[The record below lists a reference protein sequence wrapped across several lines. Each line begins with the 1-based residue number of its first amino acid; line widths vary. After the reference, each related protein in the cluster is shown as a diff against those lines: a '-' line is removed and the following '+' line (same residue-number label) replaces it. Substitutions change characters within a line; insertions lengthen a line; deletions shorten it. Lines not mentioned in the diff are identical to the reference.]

1 MRDSLKW
8 RGYIEKNRWTSL
20 VVQGLRFHAANTGG
34 EDLILVEELS
44 KILHATWHSQKIKRK
59 KKM

>member
-34 EDLILVEELS
+34 EDLILVEELRS
-44 KILHATWHSQKIKRK
+44 CMPHGTVKR
-59 KKM
+59 